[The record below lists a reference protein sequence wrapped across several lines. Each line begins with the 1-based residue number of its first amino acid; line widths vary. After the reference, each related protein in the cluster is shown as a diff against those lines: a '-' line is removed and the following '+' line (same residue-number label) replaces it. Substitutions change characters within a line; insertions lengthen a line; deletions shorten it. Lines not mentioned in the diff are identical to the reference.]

1 VPAVLIRQLDALARI
16 MERTTADDQRQVLL
30 DQAAMI
36 IQASEE
42 SVPDAPDRADVRR
55 QYQAFLAV
63 HAQLT
68 GLPLPTPGS

>member
-1 VPAVLIRQLDALARI
+1 

-42 SVPDAPDRADVRR
+42 SVPDEPDRADVRR
-55 QYQAFLAV
+55 QYDAFLAV
-63 HAQLT
+63 QVQLT
-68 GLPLPTPGS
+68 GLTLPTPGS